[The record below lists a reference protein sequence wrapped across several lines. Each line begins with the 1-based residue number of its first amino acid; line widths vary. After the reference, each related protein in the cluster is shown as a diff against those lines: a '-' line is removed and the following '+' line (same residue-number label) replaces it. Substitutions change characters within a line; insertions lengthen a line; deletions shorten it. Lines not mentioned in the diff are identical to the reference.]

1 MANTL
6 DKKHL
11 TPISQTELDVAIK
24 KHAMYAS
31 AKVGGAR
38 AILSYKDLSG
48 LVLRGVD
55 LSSAD
60 FSGSLF
66 YDADMR
72 NCKMEGSVFFCANLQ
87 KAHLNDARLARI
99 DLRGANVQGVDFS
112 GADLTQADMR
122 EGSMATKDRRGNIKV
137 KPLGGAASGKADSK
151 KTDVPVYTDDV
162 DAREALFIGTKMH
175 RAMLRGAR
183 MQGAIFENAD
193 LTGAQMDGASLREAV
208 LLNTT
213 LDGIELSQVDFA
225 HALRDEIQ
233 GLGIEDTFEPLPQLF
248 TKHAVWV
255 ESGGVIGTRLD
266 LTRYDLRA
274 HKSQYIDFK
283 EQNLIMMK
291 ARQAIFYHVRFSG
304 AQIQACDFRNCD
316 FRLALFD
323 KADLRGS
330 DFSGS
335 NMMRARFQLALLYP
349 LKLPDGRIVPTNMSN
364 CNLRYAD
371 FTGADLKSVNFTG
384 ADLSYADMRGTN
396 LAGADITGAI
406 TENTLF

>member
-1 MANTL
+1 MANPL

-11 TPISQTELDVAIK
+11 TTISQTELDVAIK
-24 KHAMYAS
+24 KHAMYTGAR
-31 AKVGGAR
+31 VGGAR
-38 AILSYKDLSG
+38 AVLSYKDLSG
-48 LVLRGVD
+48 LVLHGVD

-60 FSGSLF
+60 FTGSRL

-72 NCKMEGSVFFCANLQ
+72 NCKLEGSVFFCANLH
-87 KAHLNDARLARI
+87 KAHLNDARLSRI
-99 DLRGANVQGVDFS
+99 DLRGANIQGVDFS

-122 EGSMATKDRRGNIKV
+122 EGSIATKDRHGNLKLKQQDV
-137 KPLGGAASGKADSK
+137 AAIKADSK
-151 KTDVPVYTDDV
+151 KKTELLYNDDV
-162 DAREALFIGTKMH
+162 DARETLFIGAKMH
-175 RAMLRGAR
+175 RAMMHRANL
-183 MQGAIFENAD
+183 QGAVLENAD
-193 LTGAQMDGASLREAV
+193 LTGAQMQGANLRYTV

-213 LDGIELSQVDFA
+213 LDGVELSEVNFA

-233 GLGIEDTFEPLPQLF
+233 GLGIEDTFEPLPELF
-248 TKHAVWV
+248 IKHAVWV
-255 ESGGVIGTRLD
+255 ENGGAIGKRLD

-274 HKSQYIDFK
+274 HKGQYIDFK
-283 EQNLIMMK
+283 DQNLIMMK

-304 AQIQACDFRNCD
+304 SQIQACDFRACD

-323 KADLRGS
+323 RADLRGS

-349 LKLPDGRIVPTNMSN
+349 LKLPDGRVVPTNMSG

-371 FTGADLKSVNFTG
+371 FTGADLKSVNFNG

-396 LAGADITGAI
+396 LAGADISGAI

>member
-1 MANTL
+1 MANTI

-11 TPISQTELDVAIK
+11 TPISQSDLDVVIK
-24 KHAMYAS
+24 KHAMYAG
-31 AKVGGAR
+31 ARVGGAR
-38 AILSYKDLSG
+38 AVLSYKDLSG
-48 LVLRGVD
+48 LVLRGAD

-60 FSGSLF
+60 FTGSLF

-72 NCKMEGSVFFCANLQ
+72 NCKLEGSIFFCANMQ
-87 KAHLNDARLARI
+87 KAHLNDARLSRI
-99 DLRGANVQGVDFS
+99 DLRGANIQGVDFS
-112 GADLTQADMR
+112 GADMTQADMR
-122 EGSMATKDRRGNIKV
+122 EGSIATKDRHGNIKI
-137 KPLGGAASGKADSK
+137 KQQDIAASKPDAKKKAELIHN
-151 KTDVPVYTDDV
+151 DDV

-175 RAMLRGAR
+175 RAMMHRANLH
-183 MQGAIFENAD
+183 GAILENAD
-193 LTGAQMDGASLREAV
+193 LTGAQMQGANLRHAV

-213 LDGIELSQVDFA
+213 LDGVELSEVNFA

-248 TKHAVWV
+248 IKHAVWV
-255 ESGGVIGTRLD
+255 ENGGVIGKRLD

-274 HKSQYIDFK
+274 HKGQYIDFK

-304 AQIQACDFRNCD
+304 SQIQACDFRSCD

-323 KADLRGS
+323 RADLRGS

-335 NMMRARFQLALLYP
+335 NMMRARFQLALLHP
-349 LKLPDGRIVPTNMSN
+349 LKLPDGRVVPTNMSG

-371 FTGADLKSVNFTG
+371 FTGADLKSVNFNG